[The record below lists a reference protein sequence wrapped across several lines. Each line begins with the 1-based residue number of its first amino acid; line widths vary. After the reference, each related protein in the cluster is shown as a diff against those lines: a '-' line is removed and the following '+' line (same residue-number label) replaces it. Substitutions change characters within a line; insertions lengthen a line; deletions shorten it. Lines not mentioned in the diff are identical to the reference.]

1 LFQPEAPGDGDD
13 VITGV
18 TVEGEPSSTDEVAE
32 VWTQADVLIDDAEIV
47 VEAKKAE
54 V

>member
-18 TVEGEPSSTDEVAE
+18 AVEGEPSGTEEVAE
-32 VWTQADVLIDDAEIV
+32 VRAQADILIDDAEIV
-47 VEAKKAE
+47 VEAEKAE